1 LRQADPIVH
10 LPTFQRI
17 ACAHERS
24 EHRSRESQSD
34 THDDI
39 MYPSSVAFILVHLA
53 CFGALWFG
61 ITWQAIAISVILYW
75 ARMFAIGAGYHRYF
89 SHRAYST
96 GRVFQV
102 VLATMSQSSAQKS
115 V

>member
-1 LRQADPIVH
+1 MSDPNIDPEKASPDVND
-10 LPTFQRI
+10 
-17 ACAHERS
+17 
-24 EHRSRESQSD
+24 D

-53 CFGALWFG
+53 CFGALWSG
-61 ITWQAIAISVILYW
+61 ITWQAIAISVILFG
-75 ARMFAIGAGYHRYF
+75 RIGAGYHRYF

-96 GRVFQV
+96 GRVFQF